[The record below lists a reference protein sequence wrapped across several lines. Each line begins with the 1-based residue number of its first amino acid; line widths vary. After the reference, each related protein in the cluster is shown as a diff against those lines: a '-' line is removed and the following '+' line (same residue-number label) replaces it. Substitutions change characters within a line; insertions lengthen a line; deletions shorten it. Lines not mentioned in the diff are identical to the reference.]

1 MLGKMGNLD
10 RLMSAF
16 PGAAGRM
23 KDEDLAVTQA
33 RLRKFKVILK
43 SLTAEEKS
51 DPKLIK
57 GSRVSRIARGSGVH
71 PREVKEMLRHYN
83 MTRKA
88 VKGFAGNRK
97 LRKQLM
103 KQFGASGLDMDE

>member
-1 MLGKMGNLD
+1 
-10 RLMSAF
+10 MSAF
-16 PGAAGRM
+16 PGAAGKM

-33 RLRKFKVILK
+33 RLQKFKVILR
-43 SLTAEEKS
+43 SMTAEEKT

-57 GSRVSRIARGSGVH
+57 GTRVVRIARGSGTH
-71 PREVKEMLRHYN
+71 PKDVKELLRHFN

-103 KQFGASGLDMDE
+103 KQMQSGGFDLGG